1 MISFLAVLIGY
12 LCGSIPFG
20 LLLTRAAG
28 LGDVR
33 SIGSGNIGATNV
45 LRTGNKRIAALT
57 LFLDGLKGAV
67 PVLLLTYYGN
77 PQAGMIAGLA
87 AMAGHI
93 FPVWLDF
100 KGGKG
105 VATSIGVLLGLFWPL
120 GLIFIAVWLALAFA
134 FRMSSLAGLV
144 TSALTPLWAYLLG
157 CTTELILSTVIIAI
171 VIWIMHRAN
180 IARLMKGEEPKI
192 DLQKRA

>member
-1 MISFLAVLIGY
+1 MISFIAALIGY

-20 LLLTRAAG
+20 LLLTKAAG

-45 LRTGNKRIAALT
+45 LRTGNKKIAALT
-57 LFLDGLKGAV
+57 LFLDGLKGTV
-67 PVLLLTYYGN
+67 PVLLLTHFGG

-93 FPVWLDF
+93 FPLWLGF

-105 VATSIGVLLGLFWPL
+105 VATNLGVLFGLFWPL
-120 GLIFIAVWLALAFA
+120 GLIFIALWLALAFA
-134 FRMSSLAGLV
+134 FRMSSVAGLA
-144 TSALTPLWAYLLG
+144 TSALTPLWAYLFDRTDLVLP
-157 CTTELILSTVIIAI
+157 TALIAI
-171 VIWIMHRAN
+171 AIWIMHRAN
-180 IARLMKGEEPKI
+180 IGRLMKGEEPKI
-192 DLQKRA
+192 DLQKRT

>member
-1 MISFLAVLIGY
+1 MISFIAVLIGY
-12 LCGSIPFG
+12 ICGSIPFG
-20 LLLTRAAG
+20 LLLTKAAG

-45 LRTGNKRIAALT
+45 LRTGNKKIAALT

-67 PVLLLTYYGN
+67 PVLLLTHFGS

-105 VATSIGVLLGLFWPL
+105 VATSLGVLFGLFWPL
-120 GLIFIAVWLALAFA
+120 GLIFIALWLALAFA
-134 FRMSSLAGLV
+134 FRMSSLAGLA

-157 CTTELILSTVIIAI
+157 RPDLVLPTVLIAI
-171 VIWIMHRAN
+171 AIWIMHRAN
-180 IARLMKGEEPKI
+180 IGRLMKGEEPKI

>member
-1 MISFLAVLIGY
+1 MISFIAVLIGY

-20 LLLTRAAG
+20 LLLTKAAG

-45 LRTGNKRIAALT
+45 LRTGNKKIAALT

-67 PVLLLTYYGN
+67 PVLLLTHFGS

-105 VATSIGVLLGLFWPL
+105 VATSLGVLFGLFWPL
-120 GLIFIAVWLALAFA
+120 GLIFIALWLALAFA
-134 FRMSSLAGLV
+134 FRMSSLAGLA

-157 CTTELILSTVIIAI
+157 RPDLVLPTVLIAI
-171 VIWIMHRAN
+171 AIWIMHRAN
-180 IARLMKGEEPKI
+180 IGRLMKGEEPKI